1 MPGPAV
7 LFWGIVLS
15 AIGFGFFFYGKK
27 QSAVVPMVAGVAL
40 MLLPYF
46 ISNIYGLL
54 ITAGVIMA
62 LPYYFRL

>member
-1 MPGPAV
+1 
-7 LFWGIVLS
+7 
-15 AIGFGFFFYGKK
+15 
-27 QSAVVPMVAGVAL
+27 MVAGVAL